1 VQVEQIYEQMKHPVV
16 SFEFFPP
23 RDEKARSAF
32 DTVVEELAPLSP
44 DYVSVTFG
52 AGGSTKDGSYQTVKH
67 LAADV
72 NLPVVAY
79 LAGYGL
85 APDTISG
92 ALDRYQAIGIETIFA
107 IRGDQPREPDFAPHP
122 DSFRYASDLIA
133 FISGHYDFSL
143 GCAGYPEGHVQAESL
158 EKDIAY
164 LKLKVNNG
172 ARYVVTQYFY
182 DNAFYFD
189 YVKKCRAAG
198 ITVPIVPG
206 VMPVYTVKM
215 TRMLSK
221 VCGSSIP
228 ASMETVLASLADA
241 PPDAA
246 VDFGIEKAV
255 EQCRGLLQQGVP
267 GLHFYTM
274 DRSRSTR
281 EIITRLRHEGLL

>member
-1 VQVEQIYEQMKHPVV
+1 MRVEQVYEQRKRPVV

-23 RDEKARSAF
+23 RDEKAQGTF
-32 DTVVEELAPLSP
+32 DVVVEELAPLSP

-52 AGGSTKDGSYQTVKH
+52 AGGSTRDGSYQTVKH
-67 LAADV
+67 LAADA

-79 LAGYGL
+79 VAGYGL
-85 APDTISG
+85 GPDTIT
-92 ALDRYQAIGIETIFA
+92 AVLDKYQAIGIETIFV
-107 IRGDQPREPDFAPHP
+107 IRGDQPREADFVAHP
-122 DSFRYASDLIA
+122 DSFKYASDLIA
-133 FISGHYDFSL
+133 FISSRYNFSL
-143 GCAGYPEGHVQAESL
+143 GGAGYPEGHIQAESL

-182 DNAFYFD
+182 DNVFYFD

-206 VMPVYTVKM
+206 IMPVYTIKM

-221 VCGSSIP
+221 VCGCSIP
-228 ASMETVLASLADA
+228 ASMESVLASLADA
-241 PPDAA
+241 PPEA
-246 VDFGIEKAV
+246 VIDFGIEKAV
-255 EQCRGLLQQGVP
+255 EQCRGLLAQGVP

-281 EIITRLRHEGLL
+281 EIVSRLRSEGLL